1 MEKNDF
7 EIEYKEGLLK
17 VETIHLPGQV
27 LFRVNFSN
35 GLAPLVVCKATD
47 FNQEKFW
54 TSVPEGRQPLA
65 EETGHLIEQYFL
77 TNRK

>member
-1 MEKNDF
+1 MENNDF

-27 LFRVNFSN
+27 LFRVSFSN
-35 GLAPLVVCKATD
+35 GLPPLVLCKATD
-47 FNQEKFW
+47 FNMAGFW

-65 EETGHLIEQYFL
+65 AETGPLIEQYFL
-77 TNRK
+77 SKIK